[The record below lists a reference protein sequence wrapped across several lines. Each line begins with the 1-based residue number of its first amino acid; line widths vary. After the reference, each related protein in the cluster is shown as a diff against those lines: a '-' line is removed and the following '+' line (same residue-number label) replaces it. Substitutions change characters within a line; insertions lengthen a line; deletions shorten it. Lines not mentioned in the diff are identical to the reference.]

1 MGFPQVNCQSFSHG
15 LYCVYSLLS
24 VLCVWDWGL
33 HKLHLH
39 TRNASSSNE
48 EFQISLSSQKLP
60 QTLSKNRYPMQQSI
74 FFILSYSLNVWWAL
88 IFSWKA
94 QDLCSWQLT
103 SLGIFRV
110 YFSLTGPESDE
121 PSESSSLEDI
131 EIYYMS
137 VMLHPS
143 HPPMDPTSSCKT
155 ILFTQDCLHQNTT
168 SALPHYSHDY
178 NSVLLSINNS

>member
-1 MGFPQVNCQSFSHG
+1 MDCTVSTPFYQSCVFGTEACTSCIYTQEMHPQAMKSFRF
-15 LYCVYSLLS
+15 LS
-24 VLCVWDWGL
+24 VHRSCRRLWVRIGIPCSKV
-33 HKLHLH
+33 
-39 TRNASSSNE
+39 
-48 EFQISLSSQKLP
+48 FFLS
-60 QTLSKNRYPMQQSI
+60 
-74 FFILSYSLNVWWAL
+74 FSLNVWWAL

-178 NSVLLSINNS
+178 NSINNS